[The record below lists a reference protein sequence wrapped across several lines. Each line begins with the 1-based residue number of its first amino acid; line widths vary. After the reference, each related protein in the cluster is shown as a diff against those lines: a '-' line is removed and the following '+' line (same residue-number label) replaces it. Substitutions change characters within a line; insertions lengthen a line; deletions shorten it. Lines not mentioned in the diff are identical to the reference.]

1 MKRLR
6 GELDE
11 QRRRLRKSELLRAA
25 DAVALASLREQ
36 EGRVRLLEQQY
47 SDSKAELARALA
59 AVEAGQAEA
68 RAARAQAAEQVALA
82 HKRAATDAAAVRAR
96 AADELAAITEELTRV
111 RSALAS
117 VRRHAAERAAGLE
130 RRLGEL
136 ETALA
141 AERRAHAAATTELAA
156 ERRHDDRRHGAR
168 TAPTRTPRRPR
179 SRDGARRERRARAAA
194 VTELETARAGLAA
207 AEATNH
213 AEAVARAALEEELD
227 RERLARASLAAALAT
242 ERSELTGARTRIAE
256 LELALE
262 HHPGASAAAGST
274 PGRIERAPR
283 SARSA
288 SRGAPDDRRVAT
300 IDERSDFAAKLDA
313 AAAALRAHAPRHEPA
328 VAPAGEY
335 PWLRAALV
343 RLAHDDPRTAARL
356 LVALVP
362 AQGALVSA
370 PLQYDLTIRG
380 AGTYAISIA
389 AGRATARGVR
399 EPRPRAQ
406 AAFHVTADVVTL
418 AEVLAGVQKRMG
430 RWIGSVKVQGQR
442 RDAEA
447 LRDALVGAQ
456 LDLSAAARA
465 GADLDPD
472 LVWRALAYAI
482 DPAWTKGHTFTIAQE
497 ISGPRPLRW
506 HIAVRDGAPVV
517 IERRAPAQP
526 PDAVVAMSRAAF
538 SHMLR
543 AEPAPGG
550 ERPTIRGDRA
560 AVATLKRWTDRA
572 QGRAG

>member
-1 MKRLR
+1 M
-6 GELDE
+6 
-11 QRRRLRKSELLRAA
+11 
-25 DAVALASLREQ
+25 
-36 EGRVRLLEQQY
+36 
-47 SDSKAELARALA
+47 
-59 AVEAGQAEA
+59 
-68 RAARAQAAEQVALA
+68 
-82 HKRAATDAAAVRAR
+82 
-96 AADELAAITEELTRV
+96 
-111 RSALAS
+111 
-117 VRRHAAERAAGLE
+117 
-130 RRLGEL
+130 
-136 ETALA
+136 
-141 AERRAHAAATTELAA
+141 
-156 ERRHDDRRHGAR
+156 
-168 TAPTRTPRRPR
+168 
-179 SRDGARRERRARAAA
+179 
-194 VTELETARAGLAA
+194 
-207 AEATNH
+207 TNH

-227 RERLARASLAAALAT
+227 RERFARASLAAALAT
-242 ERSELTGARTRIAE
+242 ERSELTGTRTRIAE
-256 LELALE
+256 LELALKN
-262 HHPGASAAAGST
+262 HPDRSAAAAAGSA
-274 PGRIERAPR
+274 PGRIGALPDQLVPSVAAPPTT
-283 SARSA
+283 AA
-288 SRGAPDDRRVAT
+288 STT

-313 AAAALRAHAPRHEPA
+313 AAAALRAHTPRHEPA

-362 AQGALVSA
+362 AQRALVSA

-406 AAFHVTADVVTL
+406 AAFHLTADVVTL

-442 RDAEA
+442 RGAEV

-472 LVWRALAYAI
+472 VVWRALAYAI

-506 HIAVRDGAPVV
+506 HVAVRDGAPVA

-526 PDAVVAMSRAAF
+526 PDAVVAMSRGAF

-550 ERPTIRGDRA
+550 ERPTVRGDRA